1 MIKLQLTS
9 LLIYSAMQDKHFY
22 TEFGS
27 GLNIIHGKN
36 TSGKSTLIQSIIYAM
51 GINYGRDYLKEINDS
66 STIFLLEGLTIDD
79 DISTSISF
87 ARNGDT
93 IAVKFGENKTERFHG
108 INGNSS
114 YEYGRYKK
122 FFNKIF
128 RFDLL
133 LQNKTELVSAPLE
146 AAFLPFYI
154 SQDVGWVY
162 IRESIGDYRF
172 YKDFKNDY
180 LDYYCGIEKG
190 TVRLNKYKLQSEKQ
204 QIDSELKQIERYKN
218 NRPEIKLSIEV
229 NKRFMAEALE
239 FLEMYKNTN
248 ALLSEKEDEYNR
260 LCSKQLLLENRQ
272 KVLFQTRKNLKKQRP
287 SIDNC
292 PTCNQIL
299 PGSIRHFYNYAQD
312 VNDIE
317 KENSAVK
324 EAIKKTQSLMNSS
337 ISNIALLRDKI
348 KIYNSYLEKF
358 KIEGMTFDSWLNIHS
373 IQRLAERLSSEKQ
386 TLEIKSQNL
395 MKELSD
401 LGDEDH
407 IEIERRKIEK
417 VFHHIFS
424 QKVSAL
430 QIKLPKEDKY
440 SDLYSINSFPYT
452 GVELHKIIMS
462 YNISF
467 YKLVVQLG
475 QTHVFPFMID
485 AIFKEDIDEESR
497 LTILQFLS
505 NEMRYCNQSFISIAE
520 YNDDDSKLDNELYN
534 IKKINKTFFNDK
546 AKCIC
551 IGESKKERSLLS
563 NVPFTKESV
572 LDYASSLLMG
582 IDQ

>member
-9 LLIYSAMQDKHFY
+9 LLIYSVAQDKHFY
-22 TEFGS
+22 TEFGN

-66 STIFLLEGLTIDD
+66 STIFLLEGVTINDGTT
-79 DISTSISF
+79 TSISF

-93 IAVKFGENKTERFHG
+93 IAVKFGKNKTERFHG

-114 YEYGRYKK
+114 YEYGRYKDY
-122 FFNKIF
+122 FNGVF
-128 RFDLL
+128 QFDLL
-133 LQNKTELVSAPLE
+133 LQNKTELVPAPLE
-146 AAFLPFYI
+146 AALLPFYI

-172 YKDFKNDY
+172 YKDFKSDY

-190 TVRLNKYKLQSEKQ
+190 TTRLEKYKIQSEKQ
-204 QIDSELKQIERYKN
+204 QVDSELKQIERYKD
-218 NRPEIKLSIEV
+218 NRPEIKLSTEI
-229 NKRFMAEALE
+229 NKRFMAETFE
-239 FLEMYKNTN
+239 FIEVYKNTN
-248 ALLSEKEDEYNR
+248 ALLSEKEDEYNI

-299 PGSIRHFYNYAQD
+299 PGSIRHFYNYSQD

-317 KENSAVK
+317 KENFTVK
-324 EAIKKTQSLMNSS
+324 EAIKKTQSSMNSS
-337 ISNIALLRDKI
+337 MRHIAILRDKI
-348 KIYNSYLEKF
+348 KLYNTYLERF
-358 KIEGMTFDSWLNIHS
+358 KVEGMTFDSWLDIHS
-373 IQRLAERLSSEKQ
+373 IQRLAERLSREQ
-386 TLEIKSQNL
+386 GILERKSQEL
-395 MKELSD
+395 MKELSN
-401 LGDEDH
+401 LGDEEH
-407 IEIERRKIEK
+407 INIERRKIEK
-417 VFHHIFS
+417 EFHRIFS
-424 QKVSAL
+424 EKVSAL
-430 QIKLPKEDKY
+430 KIKVPKEDKY

-467 YKLVVQLG
+467 YKLVVQLA

-497 LTILQFLS
+497 LTILRFLS
-505 NEMRYCNQSFISIAE
+505 NEMKSCNQTFISIAE
-520 YNDDDSKLDNELYN
+520 FNDDKSKLDNELYN
-534 IKKINKTFFNDK
+534 IKKINKAFFDDK

-551 IGESKKERSLLS
+551 IGESQKERSLLS

-572 LDYASSLLMG
+572 LNYASSLLMG
-582 IDQ
+582 IEQ